1 LTGRTLMDG
10 DFCIAN
16 LGPLEQRKRRRFG
29 FAALVLGLVLA
40 GVLLVTGAGRLA
52 RLGLFLP
59 FWMAGLGYFQARGKT

>member
-1 LTGRTLMDG
+1 MDG

-29 FAALVLGLVLA
+29 YAALGLGLVL
-40 GVLLVTGAGRLA
+40 GVALVVTGAGRLV

-59 FWMAGLGYFQARGKT
+59 FWMAGIGYFQAREKT

>member
-1 LTGRTLMDG
+1 MEG

-29 FAALVLGLVLA
+29 YAALGLGLVLTV
-40 GVLLVTGAGRLA
+40 VLVATGTGRLA

-59 FWMAGLGYFQARGKT
+59 FWMAGLGYFQAREKT